1 MAGAIIVKLAFAA
14 TLFSVLCYAAHF
26 RNSVA
31 RYQLFGRYL
40 YLLGAAG
47 VVAAAGVHVYHIVT
61 HQFQYYY
68 VWNHS
73 STDLPLSLLVSTA
86 YAGQEG
92 SFMLWAFYTGILGI
106 FLARY
111 ASKSDYES
119 ELMMV
124 FGSIFSFLLLMLI
137 VKDPFA
143 LIWDVFPNELIHT
156 GTVPAGMSF
165 LWIDQA
171 KALWGQVPVEGKG
184 LNPLLQN
191 YWMVIHPQILFIGFT
206 SMSVPFSYAVAGMLK
221 RDYVSW
227 IRVAAPWTI
236 FGGMVLGTGIIMG
249 GYWAYETL
257 GWGGFW
263 GWDPVENSS
272 LVPWLVCVASIHTM
286 LSQRRS
292 GAFIKTNFVLSMFC
306 FIMVLYATFLT
317 RSGVLGDTSVHS
329 FVDAGMWVYW
339 MLFGV
344 IVAYAAL
351 GFGLFFMRWKEM
363 PVVPV
368 EHSFFSRE
376 FALFLGASALVCIS
390 IFVAIGTSAPLI
402 TGITQ
407 GKPSAV
413 DPSFYVT
420 TTLPLGIFIAILAG
434 VGQLL
439 WWKRSNA
446 KEVMNSLLLPFVL
459 AVLLTIAAVTI
470 GAHHLT
476 MIIFILA
483 SSFALFAN
491 IVIGFKIMK
500 GNPKLA
506 GGSLAHIGIALMFLG
521 FVSSAKYDEKE
532 TLSLEQG
539 QRVSSMGYTMTYL
552 GYHPTERGRYA
563 FTVQVE
569 RDGSKFFVEPVMFQA
584 PEEGG
589 LMRNPDVKNLFTKDF
604 YLAPVSLEEPEAA
617 NEREIT
623 MHTNETADVNGTK
636 IIYRGYEFSQSAETG
651 NRVAANIDVLRD
663 GKLIRMQPLML
674 NKRGQLSYI
683 PALIPGTTT
692 SLVIKGMN
700 PNKADESKASLTL
713 TVQTPLD
720 PAAPKHQE
728 VLIVEATIKPFINLV
743 WFGTFALV
751 GGFLITIVRRAQ
763 ETKKNAAAKA

>member
-1 MAGAIIVKLAFAA
+1 MVGAIIVKIAFAA
-14 TLFSVLCYAAHF
+14 SLFSVLCYLAHYRKF
-26 RNSVA
+26 AGQFQV
-31 RYQLFGRYL
+31 YGRYL

-47 VVAAAGVHVYHIVT
+47 IIAAAGVHIYHIVT

-106 FLARY
+106 FLGRY
-111 ASKSDYES
+111 AMKKGYES

-143 LIWDVFPNELIHT
+143 MIWDVFPNELIHT
-156 GTVPAGMSF
+156 GVPAAGLSY
-165 LWIDQA
+165 LWLDQA
-171 KALWGQVPVEGKG
+171 KGLWAQVPVEGKG

-236 FGGMVLGTGIIMG
+236 FGGMILGTGIIMG

-306 FIMVLYATFLT
+306 FIMVLYSTFLT

-339 MLFGV
+339 MLFAV
-344 IVAYAAL
+344 IVVYAGF

-368 EHSFFSRE
+368 EHSFISRE
-376 FALFLGASALVCIS
+376 FALFLGSSSLVLIS
-390 IFVAIGTSAPLI
+390 VFVAIGTSAPLI

-413 DPSFYVT
+413 DTSFYVN
-420 TTLPLGIFIAILAG
+420 TTLPLGIIIALLAG
-434 VGQLL
+434 IGQML
-439 WWKRSNA
+439 WWKKSSM
-446 KEVMNSLLLPFVL
+446 KEVAHSLQLPFVL
-459 AVLLTIAAVTI
+459 AMLLTIAAISI
-470 GAHHLT
+470 GAHQIV

-491 IVIGFKIMK
+491 IIIGYKIMK

-521 FVSSAKYDEKE
+521 FIASAKYDEKE

-539 QRVSSMGYTMTYL
+539 QSVTSMGYTMKYV

-563 FTVQVE
+563 FTVEVE
-569 RDGSKFFVEPVMFQA
+569 QNGKRFLVEPVMFEA
-584 PEEGG
+584 PDMG
-589 LMRNPDVKNLFTKDF
+589 LMRNPDVVNLYTKDF
-604 YLAPVSLEEPEAA
+604 YLAPVSLETPPEA
-617 NEREIT
+617 NEQELT
-623 MHTNETADVNGTK
+623 VHPNETAMVAGTK
-636 IIYRGYEFSQSAETG
+636 IIYRGYEFSQSPETG
-651 NRVAANIDVLRD
+651 NRVAANIDVLKD
-663 GKLIRMQPLML
+663 GKIIRVQALML
-674 NKRGQLSYI
+674 NRKGEITYV
-683 PALIPGTTT
+683 PVPIPGTTAQV
-692 SLVIKGMN
+692 LIKGMN
-700 PNKADESKASLTL
+700 PNAADQSKSAMIL
-713 TVQTPLD
+713 TVKTPLD
-720 PAAPKHQE
+720 PMAPKRQE
-728 VLIVEATIKPFINLV
+728 TLIVEATIKPFINLV
-743 WFGTFALV
+743 WFGTFAMI
-751 GGFLITIVRRAQ
+751 GGFLITIVRRSQ
-763 ETKKNAAAKA
+763 ESKHQDA

>member
-1 MAGAIIVKLAFAA
+1 MVGAVIVKIAFAA
-14 TLFSVLCYAAHF
+14 SLFSVLCYAAHF
-26 RNSVA
+26 RKTAPRFQVS
-31 RYQLFGRYL
+31 GRYL
-40 YLLGAAG
+40 YFLAAAGIVGAAG
-47 VVAAAGVHVYHIVT
+47 VHIEHIVT

-92 SFMLWAFYTGILGI
+92 SFMLWAFYTGILGV
-106 FLARY
+106 FLSRY
-111 ASKSDYES
+111 ALKSNYES

-143 LIWDVFPNELIHT
+143 MIWDVFPNELIHT
-156 GTVPAGMSF
+156 GALPANGAF
-165 LWIDQA
+165 LWIDQT
-171 KALWGQVPVEGKG
+171 KGLWGQVPVEGKG

-206 SMSVPFSYAVAGMLK
+206 SMSVPFSYAAAGMLK

-227 IRVAAPWTI
+227 IKVAAPWTI
-236 FGGMVLGTGIIMG
+236 FGAMILGTGIIMG

-263 GWDPVENSS
+263 AWDPVENSS
-272 LVPWLVCVASIHTM
+272 LVPWLVCVASVHTM

-292 GAFIKTNFVLSMFC
+292 GAFIKTNFVLSMLC

-339 MLFGV
+339 MLFAV
-344 IVAYAAL
+344 IVAYAAV
-351 GFGLFFMRWKEM
+351 GFGLFFTRWKEM

-368 EHSFFSRE
+368 DHSFFSRE

-413 DPSFYVT
+413 DQSFYVT
-420 TTLPLGIFIAILAG
+420 TTLPLGIFIAILMG

-446 KEVMNSLLLPFVL
+446 KEVLNSLWLPFVL
-459 AVLLTIAAVTI
+459 AALLTIAAISI
-470 GAHHLT
+470 GARHIT

-491 IVIGFKIMK
+491 IIIGFKIMK

-521 FVSSAKYDEKE
+521 FVSSAKYDEKQ

-539 QRVSSMGYTMTYL
+539 SKVTSMGYTLTYV
-552 GYHPTERGRYA
+552 GYHPAERGRFA
-563 FTVQVE
+563 FTVEVE
-569 RDGSKFFVEPVMFQA
+569 RNGSTFIVEPVMFQA
-584 PEEGG
+584 EDMG

-604 YLAPVSLEEPEAA
+604 YLAPVSLETPEES

-623 MHTNETADVNGTK
+623 MHTNETADINGTK
-636 IIYRGYEFSQSAETG
+636 ITYRGYEFSQSAETG
-651 NRVAANIDVLRD
+651 NRVAANIDVVHD
-663 GKLIRMQPLML
+663 GKLIRVQPLML
-674 NKRGQLSYI
+674 NNKGQLQFI
-683 PALIPGTTT
+683 PALIPGTAE
-692 SLVIKGMN
+692 SLVIKSMN
-700 PNKADESKASLTL
+700 PNRTDESKTTL
-713 TVQTPLD
+713 TMIVRTPLD
-720 PAAPKHQE
+720 PAAPKKHD
-728 VLIVEATIKPFINLV
+728 VLIVEATVKPFISLV
-743 WFGTFALV
+743 WLGTFAMI
-751 GGFLITIVRRAQ
+751 GGFLITVIRRYQ
-763 ETKKNAAAKA
+763 ESKK

>member
-1 MAGAIIVKLAFAA
+1 MVGAVIVKLAFAA
-14 TLFSVLCYAAHF
+14 SVFSVLCYFAHYRKAA
-26 RNSVA
+26 V
-31 RYQLFGRYL
+31 RYQLFGRYF
-40 YLLGAAG
+40 YLLAAAG
-47 VVAAAGVHVYHIVT
+47 IIAAAGVHIYHIVT

-73 STDLPLSLLVSTA
+73 STDLPLSLLVSTS

-92 SFMLWAFYTGILGI
+92 SFMLWAFYTGILGV
-106 FLARY
+106 FLSRY
-111 ASKSDYES
+111 ASKKNYES

-143 LIWDVFPNELIHT
+143 MIWDVFPNELIHS
-156 GTVPAGMSF
+156 GTIPATMAF
-165 LWIDQA
+165 TWIDQA
-171 KALWGQVPVEGKG
+171 KGLWAQIPIEGKG

-227 IRVAAPWTI
+227 VRVAAPWTI
-236 FGGMVLGTGIIMG
+236 FGAMILGTGIMMG

-257 GWGGFW
+257 GWGGFL

-339 MLFGV
+339 MLFAV
-344 IVAYAAL
+344 IIAYVAF

-376 FALFLGASALVCIS
+376 FALFLGASTLACIS

-402 TGITQ
+402 TGMTQ

-413 DPSFYVT
+413 DPSYYVT
-420 TTLPLGIFIAILAG
+420 TTLPLGVLIALLAG
-434 VGQLL
+434 IGQLL
-439 WWKRSNA
+439 WWKKSDV
-446 KEVMNSLLLPFVL
+446 KEVLHSLLLPIML
-459 AVLLTIAAVTI
+459 ASLLTIVAI
-470 GAHHLT
+470 FLGAHQIA

-491 IVIGFKIMK
+491 LIIGYKIMK

-532 TLSLEQG
+532 TVSLEQG
-539 QRVSSMGYTMTYL
+539 QQVSSMGYTMTYV
-552 GYHPTERGRYA
+552 GYHPTQRGRYA
-563 FTVQVE
+563 FTVEVE
-569 RDGSKFFVEPVMFQA
+569 RDGRKFTVEPVMFQA
-584 PEEGG
+584 EDMG
-589 LMRNPDVKNLFTKDF
+589 LMRNPDVVNLFTKDF
-604 YLAPVSLEEPEAA
+604 YLAPVSLESPEEA
-617 NEREIT
+617 NEREVT
-623 MHTNETADVNGTK
+623 LHVNGMADVNGTR
-636 IIYRGYEFSQSAETG
+636 IVYRGFEFSQSPDSG
-651 NRVAANIDVLRD
+651 NQVKVNIDVLRN
-663 GKLIRMQPLML
+663 GKLVRVQPMML
-674 NKRGQLSYI
+674 NKNGTLDFV
-683 PALIPGTTT
+683 PAAIPGTAT
-692 SLVIKGMN
+692 SLQIKSMN
-700 PNKADESKASLTL
+700 PNRTDESKS
-713 TVQTPLD
+713 TVTMTIQAPVD
-720 PAAPKHQE
+720 PAAPKKKD
-728 VLIVEATIKPFINLV
+728 VFIVEATIKPFINLV
-743 WFGTFALV
+743 WFGTFALI
-751 GGFLITIVRRAQ
+751 GGFLITIVRRA
-763 ETKKNAAAKA
+763 EESKNNNRKTT

>member
-1 MAGAIIVKLAFAA
+1 MVGALIVKLAFASSV
-14 TLFSVLCYAAHF
+14 FSVLSYLAHY
-26 RNSVA
+26 RTSAA
-31 RYQLFGRYL
+31 RYQSYGRWL
-40 YLLGAAG
+40 YRLGAAG

-106 FLARY
+106 FLSRY
-111 ASKSDYES
+111 ASKKNYES

-124 FGSIFSFLLLMLI
+124 FGSIFAFLLLMLI

-143 LIWDVFPNELIHT
+143 MIWDVFPNELIHA
-156 GTVPAGMSF
+156 GAVPAGLAVMW
-165 LWIDQA
+165 LDQA
-171 KALWGQVPVEGKG
+171 KGLWAQVPVEGKG

-236 FGGMVLGTGIIMG
+236 FGAMVLGTGIIMG

-292 GAFIKTNFVLSMFC
+292 GAFIKTNFVLSMLC

-339 MLFGV
+339 MLLGV
-344 IVAYAAL
+344 IVAYAVF
-351 GFGLFFMRWKEM
+351 GFGLFFTRWKEM

-390 IFVAIGTSAPLI
+390 LFVAIGTSAPLI

-420 TTLPLGIFIAILAG
+420 TTLPLGIFIALLAG
-434 VGQLL
+434 IGQLL
-439 WWKRSNA
+439 WWKKSDA
-446 KEVMNSLLLPFVL
+446 KEVMNNLLLPFVL
-459 AVLLTIAAVTI
+459 ASLLTIAAISI
-470 GAHHLT
+470 GAHHPA
-476 MIIFILA
+476 MIVFILA
-483 SSFALFAN
+483 SSFAFFAN
-491 IVIGFKIMK
+491 ILIGYKIMK

-532 TLSLEQG
+532 TVSLEQG
-539 QRVSSMGYTMTYL
+539 QRVTSMGYTMTYV
-552 GYHPTERGRYA
+552 GYHPTTRGRYA
-563 FTVQVE
+563 FTVEVE
-569 RDGSKFFVEPVMFQA
+569 RDGRTFTVEPVMFQA
-584 PEEGG
+584 ADMG
-589 LMRNPDVKNLFTKDF
+589 LMRNPDVVNLYTKDF
-604 YLAPVSLEEPEAA
+604 YLAPVSLESPEEA
-617 NEREIT
+617 NEQEIT
-623 MHTNETADVNGTK
+623 LHANETAMISAAKV
-636 IIYRGYEFSQSAETG
+636 IYRGYDFSQSAETG
-651 NRVAANIDVLRD
+651 NRVAANLDVLRD
-663 GKLIRMQPLML
+663 GKLVRVQALML
-674 NKRGQLSYI
+674 NKRGQLQYI
-683 PALIPGTTT
+683 PALIPGTAA
-692 SLVIKGMN
+692 SVVVKSMN
-700 PNKADESKASLTL
+700 PNKTDERLATVTL
-713 TVQTPLD
+713 TVRTPLD
-720 PAAPKHQE
+720 PTLPKKKD
-728 VLIVEATIKPFINLV
+728 VFIVEATVKPFINLV
-743 WFGTFALV
+743 WFGTFALI

-763 ETKKNAAAKA
+763 EAKK